1 MNLASSSCPGLGT
14 RLPSGAAELTE
25 LHVESDA
32 DIYTLADFKTE
43 SDLYRLTDRN
53 NEVDIC

>member
-1 MNLASSSCPGLGT
+1 MNLASSSGPGFRT

-32 DIYTLADFKTE
+32 DIYTLAEFKTE
-43 SDLYRLTDRN
+43 LDLYRLTDRN